1 MMMNAT
7 SITATTS
14 IGLSR
19 KKNSFAF
26 NEPVNYTLYRITNQF
41 KPSFSRTL
49 DLDDALHAHAAN
61 YSASSFKNCI
71 RNNC

>member
-1 MMMNAT
+1 MMNAT

-26 NEPVNYTLYRITNQF
+26 HKPVNYTLYRITNQF

-49 DLDDALHAHAAN
+49 DDALHAHAAN
-61 YSASSFKNCI
+61 YSASSFKKCI